1 MTDMVLHM
9 APRMTLPVFN
19 LIPRDHK
26 GRVFYEVKFRYAG
39 RQVMRRVGPAW
50 LEPDAEHGSFKPRR
64 GRVQPGYFDSRAAHI
79 RAAEII
85 AGYVAEKQD
94 AERIVEERRTNGAT
108 FREVAHA
115 YLHWL
120 ETVKGAKPTTMRS
133 HRSLLAEPGTPHGR
147 GRRKTAGYI
156 MGALGD
162 KPATKV
168 TTVEV
173 EQVLRTVA
181 KAGVTPRTVNHYRE
195 IICAVFNY
203 GMRPGAFNL
212 PTNPAKFADRR
223 RAAAPGVLVFY
234 TYDEIE
240 ILARALAQGLHRPY
254 GYERLD
260 AEVEED
266 ERDAEAVR
274 VSAYAGLRMGELL
287 ALRWVDVDWERSA
300 LTISRAISDGLETT
314 TKSGQ
319 IRRVPMGDDTVA
331 ALERITQRGHFT
343 HPEDL
348 VFCNLVGRRLD
359 SSALR
364 RRYKRARDAAG
375 LRPLRWHDLRHSYG
389 SMLVAGGIDLVS
401 VKEAMGHAQ
410 LTTTSRYLHA
420 RPATE
425 LAEKF
430 TEAMRSTGASSVG
443 DGTSAG
449 NA

>member
-1 MTDMVLHM
+1 MSIT
-9 APRMTLPVFN
+9 APPLPLFN
-19 LIPRDHK
+19 LIVREQGQK
-26 GRVFYEVKFRYAG
+26 LFYEVKFRYNG
-39 RQVMRRVGPAW
+39 RQVGRRIGPAW
-50 LEPDAEHGSFKPRR
+50 LSSGTQHREFQKRA
-64 GRVQPGYFDSRAAHI
+64 GRVAPGFFDERSAHV
-79 RAAEII
+79 RAAEVV
-85 AGYVAEKQD
+85 AQYVADERN
-94 AERIVEERRTNGAT
+94 AEALAEERRVHGAT

-115 YLHWL
+115 YLQWL
-120 ETVKGAKPTTMRS
+120 EDVRGAKPTTMRS
-133 HRSLLAEPGTPHGR
+133 HRSVLAEPGTRHARGGR
-147 GRRKTAGYI
+147 STAGYI

-168 TTVEV
+168 TTAEV

-181 KAGVTPRTVNHYRE
+181 KTDVTPRTVNHYRE

-203 GMRPGAFNL
+203 GMRPGAFSL

-223 RAAAPGVLVFY
+223 RAAAPGPLIFY
-234 TYDEIE
+234 TYDEVE
-240 ILARALAQGLHRPY
+240 ALARALAAGLHRPY
-254 GYERLD
+254 HYNRLD

-266 ERDAEAVR
+266 HRDAEAVR

-287 ALRWVDVDWERSA
+287 ALRWVDVDWEGTA
-300 LTISRAISDGLETT
+300 LTVSRAVSDGVETS

-319 IRRVPMGDDTVA
+319 IRRVPMGDDTAA
-331 ALERITQRGHFT
+331 ALDRLSQRRDFT

-348 VFCNLVGRRLD
+348 IFCNLVGRRLD

-401 VKEAMGHAQ
+401 IKEAMGHAQ

-425 LAEKF
+425 LAAKF
-430 TEAMRSTGASSVG
+430 TDAMRSTGSSAKVTG
-443 DGTSAG
+443 PAD
-449 NA
+449 

>member
-1 MTDMVLHM
+1 MVTAMTSH
-9 APRMTLPVFN
+9 MTLPVFN
-19 LIPRDHK
+19 LIPREQN

-39 RQVMRRVGPAW
+39 RQVMRRVGRAW
-50 LEPDAEHGSFKPRR
+50 LEPDAETGSFKARS
-64 GRVQPGYFDSRAAHI
+64 GRVQPGYFDSRAAHV

-94 AERIVEERRTNGAT
+94 AERVAEERRINGAT

-168 TTVEV
+168 TTAEI

-203 GMRPGAFNL
+203 GMRPGAFSL

-240 ILARALAQGLHRPY
+240 ILARALARGLHRPY

-274 VSAYAGLRMGELL
+274 VSAYAGVRMGELL
-287 ALRWVDVDWERSA
+287 ALRWVDVDWEGSA

-319 IRRVPMGDDTVA
+319 IRRVPMGDDAAA
-331 ALERITQRGHFT
+331 ALERLTQRRHFT

-359 SSALR
+359 ASALR
-364 RRYKRARDAAG
+364 RRFKRARDAAD

-425 LAEKF
+425 LAAKF
-430 TEAMRSTGASSVG
+430 TDALRSTGA
-443 DGTSAG
+443 TSALL
-449 NA
+449 ADDESDP

>member
-1 MTDMVLHM
+1 MSIT
-9 APRMTLPVFN
+9 APPLPLFN
-19 LIPRDHK
+19 LIVREQGQK
-26 GRVFYEVKFRYAG
+26 LFYEVKFRYNG
-39 RQVMRRVGPAW
+39 RQVGRRIGPAW
-50 LEPDAEHGSFKPRR
+50 LSSGPQHRKFQKRP
-64 GRVQPGYFDSRAAHI
+64 GRVAPGFFDERSAHV
-79 RAAEII
+79 RAAEIV
-85 AGYVAEKQD
+85 AQYVADERH
-94 AERIVEERRTNGAT
+94 AEALAEERRTQGAT

-115 YLHWL
+115 YLEWL
-120 ETVKGAKPTTMRS
+120 EDVRGAKPTTMRS
-133 HRSLLAEPGTPHGR
+133 HRSVLAEPGTPHARGGR
-147 GRRKTAGYI
+147 TTAGYV
-156 MGALGD
+156 MSALGD
-162 KPATKV
+162 KPATKI
-168 TTVEV
+168 TTAEV

-181 KAGVTPRTVNHYRE
+181 KSGVTHRTVNHYRE

-223 RAAAPGVLVFY
+223 RAAAPGPLVFY
-234 TYDEIE
+234 TYDEVE
-240 ILARALAQGLHRPY
+240 ALARALAAGLHRPY
-254 GYERLD
+254 HYNRLD

-266 ERDAEAVR
+266 QRDAEAVR

-287 ALRWVDVDWERSA
+287 ALRWVDVDWEGSA
-300 LTISRAISDGLETT
+300 LTVSRAVSDGVETS

-319 IRRVPMGDDTVA
+319 IRRVPMGDDTAA
-331 ALERITQRGHFT
+331 ALERLSQRPHFT
-343 HPEDL
+343 YPEDL

-425 LAEKF
+425 LAAKF
-430 TEAMRSTGASSVG
+430 TDAMRSTGASAVPA
-443 DGTSAG
+443 D
-449 NA
+449 N

>member
-1 MTDMVLHM
+1 MMSLM
-9 APRMTLPVFN
+9 ANRMTLPLFN
-19 LIPRDHK
+19 LIAREQN
-26 GRVFYEVKFRYAG
+26 GRIFYEAKFRYAG
-39 RQVMRRVGPAW
+39 RQVMRRIGPAW
-50 LEPDAEHGSFKPRR
+50 LEPDSAPGHFKVRHGRAQHGF
-64 GRVQPGYFDSRAAHI
+64 FDARAAHV
-79 RAAEII
+79 RAAEIV
-85 AGYVAEKQD
+85 ARYVAEKED
-94 AERIVEERRTNGAT
+94 AARIAEERRANGVT

-133 HRSLLAEPGTPHGR
+133 HRSLLAEAGTPHGR

-168 TTVEV
+168 TTAEI

-181 KAGVTPRTVNHYRE
+181 KSGVTPRTVNHYRE

-203 GMRPGAFNL
+203 GMRPGAFSL
-212 PTNPAKFADRR
+212 ATNPAKYADRR

-234 TYDEIE
+234 TYDEVE
-240 ILARALAQGLHRPY
+240 ALARAFMDGLHRPC

-260 AEVEED
+260 AEAEED
-266 ERDAEAVR
+266 QRDAEAVR

-287 ALRWVDVDWERSA
+287 ALRWIDVDWEGSA

-319 IRRVPMGDDTVA
+319 VRRIPMGDDTAA
-331 ALERITQRGHFT
+331 ALDRLSQRRDFT
-343 HPEDL
+343 NPEDL

-401 VKEAMGHAQ
+401 IKEAMGHAQ

-425 LAEKF
+425 LAAKF
-430 TEAMRSTGASSVG
+430 TDAMRSTGA
-443 DGTSAG
+443 TSA
-449 NA
+449 ARADLDP